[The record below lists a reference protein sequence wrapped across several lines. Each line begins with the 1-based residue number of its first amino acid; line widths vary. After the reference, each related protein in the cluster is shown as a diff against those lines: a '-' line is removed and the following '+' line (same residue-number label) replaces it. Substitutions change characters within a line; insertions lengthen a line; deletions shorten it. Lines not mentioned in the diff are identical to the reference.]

1 MSAEEMKNIQVSG
14 RQNGKEIEGK
24 AFESRADKEGE
35 IQNRGEK
42 APVNKMTVN
51 MTKEALYD
59 FLLFHA
65 YSKFTGFLINI
76 LGLAVAFMGFFSYA
90 TGRTGAVGMVLYLA
104 AAALFL
110 GSTPLQLK
118 MRAKKQVVVNR
129 EYNVPAEYTF
139 SEEGISI
146 EQNGEVKTYA
156 WDQIERAV
164 VTPKTIGIYYA
175 PESAMILPKEDF
187 GDQFVPIFTTI
198 ATQLGQS
205 KVRMR

>member
-1 MSAEEMKNIQVSG
+1 MSAEEMKKIQVSG
-14 RQNGKEIEGK
+14 SQSGEEIEAK
-24 AFESRADKEGE
+24 TFESQADKEGE
-35 IQNRGEK
+35 KTSVNK
-42 APVNKMTVN
+42 TTVNKMTVN

-76 LGLAVAFMGFFSYA
+76 LGLAVAFMGLFSYT
-90 TGRTGAVGMVLYLA
+90 TGRTGVAGMLLYLA

>member
-1 MSAEEMKNIQVSG
+1 MSTVENKMDETVTETTETVAAEN
-14 RQNGKEIEGK
+14 RKEAEVV
-24 AFESRADKEGE
+24 KE
-35 IQNRGEK
+35 
-42 APVNKMTVN
+42 NKMTVN

-65 YSKFTGFLINI
+65 YSKFSGFLVNI
-76 LGLAVAFMGFFSYA
+76 LGLAIAFMGIFSYT
-90 TGRTGAVGMVLYLA
+90 TGRVNVVGVVFYLA
-104 AAALFL
+104 AAVLFL
-110 GSTPLQLK
+110 GGTPLQLK

-129 EYNVPAEYTF
+129 EYNAPAEYTF
-139 SEEGISI
+139 SEKGITL
-146 EQNGEVKTYA
+146 EQNGESKTYE

-175 PESAMILPKEDF
+175 PECAMILPKEDF

>member
-1 MSAEEMKNIQVSG
+1 MAENT
-14 RQNGKEIEGK
+14 
-24 AFESRADKEGE
+24 
-35 IQNRGEK
+35 
-42 APVNKMTVN
+42 VNETRNMKMTVN

-65 YSKFTGFLINI
+65 YSKFSGFLINI
-76 LGLAVAFMGFFSYA
+76 LGLAIAFMGVFSYT
-90 TGRTGAVGMVLYLA
+90 TGKVNGTGAALYLA
-104 AAALFL
+104 AAVFFL
-110 GSTPLQLK
+110 GSTPVQLK
-118 MRAKKQVVVNR
+118 MRAKKQVVVNN

-164 VTPKTIGIYYA
+164 VTPKTIGIYYT

-187 GDQFVPIFTTI
+187 GNQFVPIFTTI